1 MRDRLAQAL
10 DWLDARTTRERGLL
24 LAAALV
30 AVAGAWKLAL
40 WDPLTEQRARA
51 AVELPLL
58 DAQLP
63 QLRAQLDRLEQTL
76 GRDPDAA
83 ARERRQALLDER
95 AGLDGRLAQL
105 TDGLIP
111 PQEMAGVLRELL
123 RAEPGLSLVS
133 LEARAAEPVL
143 LEGAPAPAAGTAPEA
158 ARAAL
163 FKHGM
168 VIELRGD
175 YLATLRYLE
184 SLEALPWRFFWDGLD
199 YEVVAYPHARVRVE
213 LHSLSLMEG
222 FLGV

>member
-10 DWLDARTTRERGLL
+10 DWFDARSARERGFL

-30 AVAGAWKLAL
+30 ALAGVWKLAL
-40 WDPLTEQRARA
+40 WDPLSEARARA

-63 QLRAQLDRLEQTL
+63 ALREQLDRLEQAL
-76 GRDPDAA
+76 SGDPDAA
-83 ARERRQALLDER
+83 ARERKQALEHER
-95 AGLDGRLAQL
+95 AGLDARLAEL

-111 PQEMAGVLRELL
+111 PQEMAGALRELL
-123 RAEPGLSLVS
+123 RAEPGLELVR
-133 LEARAAEPVL
+133 LEALPAEPVL
-143 LEGAPAPAAGTAPEA
+143 VRDPREPASAQPTAQP
-158 ARAAL
+158 AL

-168 VIELRGD
+168 VIELSGD

-199 YEVVAYPHARVRVE
+199 YEVVDYPKARVRIE
-213 LHSLSLMEG
+213 LHSLSLVEG
-222 FLGV
+222 LVGV

>member
-1 MRDRLAQAL
+1 VRDRLAQAL
-10 DWLDARTTRERGLL
+10 DWLDARTARERAFL
-24 LAAALV
+24 LAAAVV

-40 WDPLTEQRARA
+40 WDPLSELRARA

-63 QLRAQLDRLEQTL
+63 ALRAQLDRLEQAL
-76 GRDPDAA
+76 SADPNAG
-83 ARERRQALLDER
+83 ARERKQALLAER
-95 AGLDGRLAQL
+95 AGLDGRLAEL

-111 PQEMAGVLRELL
+111 PDEMAGVLRELV
-123 RAEPGLSLVS
+123 RAEPGLALVR
-133 LEARAAEPVL
+133 LEALAAEPVL
-143 LEGAPAPAAGTAPEA
+143 VGDMPAAAAPVPSEA
-158 ARAAL
+158 RPAL

-199 YEVVAYPHARVRVE
+199 YEVVDYPRARVRIE
-213 LHSLSLMEG
+213 LHSLSLLEG